1 MENPDAHRLGVRTK
15 RIWQVDSA
23 MTIARR
29 QLIDVSVTL
38 WYRRMSR
45 CVRGVLWLGGDSN
58 MSPNPS
64 FSKSR

>member
-1 MENPDAHRLGVRTK
+1 
-15 RIWQVDSA
+15 

-29 QLIDVSVTL
+29 QLIDVSVTP
-38 WYRRMSR
+38 WYYRMSR
-45 CVRGVLWLGGDSN
+45 CVRVALWLGGDSN